1 MFFFIQTLLFLMLP
15 LTQHIHVLFLVL
27 PDQNVNDVITYTAVG
42 QPDTLQL
49 FEILPTGGILVKSE
63 LLGLPKDTYR
73 VNQDLHDNILNVL
86 AYKPNYNNI
95 SRHDLSLV
103 REIHLQI
110 SSLSVY

>member
-1 MFFFIQTLLFLMLP
+1 MIRIFFLNSNIGFFLILP
-15 LTQHIHVLFLVL
+15 LSQHLHVLFLVL

-95 SRHDLSLV
+95 YHHDV
-103 REIHLQI
+103 
-110 SSLSVY
+110 SS